1 MDKNVERDLVNY
13 LFFELNKQVFIVDY
27 EIFEYD
33 VQYHTHVFLKN
44 KFKNTY
50 NKVKREKNKTDHTIE
65 CYYTNTLDK
74 EIQIELK
81 TFIKSKESLS
91 LDKIYSDLY
100 KLSKSMSSN
109 NECYFL
115 LVVKESHLNKITEKN
130 KSFIECLNSYQKK
143 YTFSINNKEIDT
155 SIIRSFKT
163 SYLVKE
169 KTANNFSDSYINKYH
184 RNQIRIFLFKLLN
197 QTR

>member
-13 LFFELNKQVFIVDY
+13 LYFELNKQVFIVDY

-50 NKVKREKNKTDHTIE
+50 NKVKREKNKIDHTIE

-81 TFIKSKESLS
+81 TS
-91 LDKIYSDLY
+91 
-100 KLSKSMSSN
+100 
-109 NECYFL
+109 
-115 LVVKESHLNKITEKN
+115 
-130 KSFIECLNSYQKK
+130 
-143 YTFSINNKEIDT
+143 
-155 SIIRSFKT
+155 
-163 SYLVKE
+163 
-169 KTANNFSDSYINKYH
+169 
-184 RNQIRIFLFKLLN
+184 
-197 QTR
+197 

>member
-155 SIIRSFKT
+155 SII
-163 SYLVKE
+163 
-169 KTANNFSDSYINKYH
+169 
-184 RNQIRIFLFKLLN
+184 
-197 QTR
+197 